1 MRQGFIKVAALTPK
15 VTVADTQAN
24 RKEICRLMD
33 EAEAKGAKILVFPEL
48 CITGYTCGDLFLQ
61 NLLLGSVLSAGASSG
76 GKKGTACDC
85 KIYAAQGLSGFC
97 GTSAGI

>member
-33 EAEAKGAKILVFPEL
+33 EAEAKGAKILVFPGTVYYRL
-48 CITGYTCGDLFLQ
+48 YLW
-61 NLLLGSVLSAGASSG
+61 GSVLSAGASPG

>member
-33 EAEAKGAKILVFPEL
+33 RSEEHTSEL
-48 CITGYTCGDLFLQ
+48 Q
-61 NLLLGSVLSAGASSG
+61 SR
-76 GKKGTACDC
+76 
-85 KIYAAQGLSGFC
+85 
-97 GTSAGI
+97 

>member
-33 EAEAKGAKILVFPEL
+33 EAEARVPRYWYFRNCVLPVIPVGICFFR
-48 CITGYTCGDLFLQ
+48 TCCWKRQ
-61 NLLLGSVLSAGASSG
+61 RKHS
-76 GKKGTACDC
+76 
-85 KIYAAQGLSGFC
+85 
-97 GTSAGI
+97 

>member
-61 NLLLGSVLSAGASSG
+61 NLLLEEAKEAF
-76 GKKGTACDC
+76 
-85 KIYAAQGLSGFC
+85 IERFP
-97 GTSAGI
+97 